1 MFKSFFPHP
10 RIFFP
15 SVLIWTVI
23 AVIGW
28 YTFGEDMGGAFGMG
42 PPAPGT
48 PPVIGLGYFVTPNFL
63 WFYIYCFVFVAVF
76 TAAWMIFSPHPW
88 QWWSIPGTA
97 LLIFSDYFSV
107 QATVNINNWQRPFF
121 DAIQNALD
129 GKPWHGAK
137 VTEGDLYGLLLTWFQ
152 IAAVWMIVYIAT
164 RFFTSHYVFR
174 WRTAMN
180 DYYMSH
186 WPHARR
192 IEGASQRVQEDTAR
206 FAAIVEDLGI
216 SMVDSVI
223 TLFAF
228 LPVLAGLSH
237 YVTELPII
245 GHVPDALLLTALFWS
260 LFGTVLLAVA
270 GIKLPGLAF
279 NNQLTEAAYRKELV
293 YGEDDEARAHPL
305 TVSELFGQ
313 VRQSYF
319 RYFFHF
325 AYFNVFRGFYIQ
337 ADNVFA
343 NIMLIPTIVAGKISF
358 GIMQQVLTA
367 FGQVTGS
374 FQYLVGSWTTII
386 ELLSIHKRLRGFEKT
401 FPEDPNA
408 PPPEEVVR

>member
-1 MFKSFFPHP
+1 MFKSFFPSP
-10 RIFFP
+10 RLFFP
-15 SVLIWTVI
+15 SVLLWTLI
-23 AVIGW
+23 AAVIW
-28 YTFGEDMGGAFGMG
+28 YAYARDLGAAFGMG
-42 PPAPGT
+42 PRPAT
-48 PPVIGLGYFVTPNFL
+48 AHPVIGLGFFFTPDFL
-63 WFYIYCFVFVAVF
+63 WFYIYCAVFVGIF
-76 TAAWMIFSPHPW
+76 TAAWAILSPHPW
-88 QWWSIPGTA
+88 LWWSIPGSA
-97 LLIFSDYFSV
+97 LIIFSDYFSV
-107 QATVNINNWQRPFF
+107 QTTVDLNNWQRPFF

-129 GKPWHGAK
+129 GKPG
-137 VTEGDLYGLLLTWFQ
+137 VTQGDLYGMLWIWFQ

-180 DYYMSH
+180 DYYMQH
-186 WPHARR
+186 WSHARA

-206 FAAIVEDLGI
+206 FAAIVEDLGV

-228 LPVLAGLSH
+228 MPVLAGLSH
-237 YVTELPII
+237 YVTALP
-245 GHVPDALLLTALFWS
+245 LLGKIPEPLLVAAIFWS

-270 GIKLPGLAF
+270 GIRLPGLAF

-293 YGEDDEARAHPL
+293 YGEDDPERAHPM
-305 TVSELFGQ
+305 TVGELFGN
-313 VRQSYF
+313 VRKSYF

-337 ADNVFA
+337 ADNVFG
-343 NIMLIPTIVAGKISF
+343 NIILIPTIVAGKITF
-358 GIMQQVLTA
+358 GVMQQILTA

-386 ELLSIHKRLRGFEKT
+386 ELLSIHKRLRGFEKA
-401 FPEDPNA
+401 FPAGVLETPRQGRRA
-408 PPPEEVVR
+408 RR